1 MKKEKKE
8 RKKVRKQEIK
18 NESKKKEY
26 LFLRKKKLPEEKN
39 VRNEE
44 CVMKEF

>member
-18 NESKKKEY
+18 NESKQKEY
-26 LFLRKKKLPEEKN
+26 LFLRKKNFQKKRMSEMKN
-39 VRNEE
+39 V
-44 CVMKEF
+44 